1 MKNITKKD
9 YNEFVFNKMPK
20 SSVFI
25 KAVRAF
31 VFGGLFCVAGQILMG
46 IYEGWGL
53 DEKHVATLTSI
64 TMILIGGLLTGFN
77 VYDNI
82 AKVAGAGTIVPIT
95 GFANSIVSPAME
107 FKSEGYVLGLGAKMF
122 VIAGPVLVYGIT
134 ASVFCGLIYALV
146 KGVGLF

>member
-9 YNEFVFNKMPK
+9 YNDYVFQKMPK

-25 KAVRAF
+25 KALRAF
-31 VFGGLFCVAGQILMG
+31 AFGGLFCVVGQIIMNV
-46 IYEGWGL
+46 YESWGL
-53 DEKHVATLTSI
+53 SEKHVSALTSI
-64 TMILIGGLLTGFN
+64 SMIFIGGLLTGFN

-107 FKSEGYVLGLGAKMF
+107 FKTEGYIYGTAAKMF

-134 ASVFCGLIYALV
+134 TSVFCGLIYALV